1 MNDINQTL
9 QSIFA
14 MRNSGQNPQ
23 AIMQILIQQ
32 NPQARQMIAQLQN
45 MSQGRNPREFFA
57 QLAKQSGVNE
67 QNMNALMQ
75 LFGNK

>member
-23 AIMQILIQQ
+23 AIMQMLIQQ
-32 NPQARQMIAQLQN
+32 NPQIQQHLAMLQN
-45 MSQGRNPREFFA
+45 MANGRSPQEFLT
-57 QLAKQSGVNE
+57 QLARQRGVNE
-67 QNMNALMQ
+67 QNMNMIRQ
-75 LFGNK
+75 MFGK